1 MIFKK
6 LIYLNDLYDLEIVSN
21 KKRRSIYNRT
31 FLKKLKYKT
40 KKKVILC
47 TYFREVK

>member
-1 MIFKK
+1 MICMIWKQYQTKEGAFIIELLK
-6 LIYLNDLYDLEIVSN
+6 
-21 KKRRSIYNRT
+21 
-31 FLKKLKYKT
+31 KKLKYKT

>member
-6 LIYLNDLYDLEIVSN
+6 LIYLNDLYDLEIVSR
-21 KKRRSIYNRT
+21 KEGAFIIEL